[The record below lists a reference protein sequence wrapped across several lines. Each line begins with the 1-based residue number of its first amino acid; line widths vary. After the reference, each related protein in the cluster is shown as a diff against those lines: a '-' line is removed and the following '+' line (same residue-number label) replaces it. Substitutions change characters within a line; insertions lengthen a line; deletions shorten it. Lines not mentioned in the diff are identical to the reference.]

1 MLRNLLTIAY
11 RNLLRHKVFSF
22 INITGLAIGI
32 AASTLLLCYVSSE
45 LSYDDFHSN
54 KENIYRIR
62 FDSNKSDVLESSSA
76 IGYYGAAPAI
86 KENFQDVVNY
96 VRLHR
101 ADGMYTYHPKI
112 GQSVSYHEK
121 KAFYSDS
128 TVFSI
133 FNFEL
138 IEGNKS
144 KVLTTANSMV
154 ISESAAKKYFGL
166 ENPIGKTI
174 SLTTEWEGGD
184 YLVEGVFKD
193 VPDNSHIKFDFLIAI
208 DGLLRNK
215 QFKDGGWY
223 WWNFYTYLVLQPD
236 TDPANLEQKF
246 LSVIETYLGNELRKT
261 NRQEKFTL
269 QRLSDIHLHSNLTSE
284 AEVNGNNKTISALLI
299 ISFIIIGIAWLNY
312 INLSTA
318 KATERAR
325 EVGVRKLLGSNQRR
339 LVIQFL
345 LESAAITSIAIVL
358 AALIVLSSLP
368 FFQQLVGRSLVISFY
383 NQISFWIPAIGLIV
397 IGTFFSGLYPAFQL
411 SSFQPAI
418 ALKGKVLQS
427 NSGVNTRKLL
437 VVIQFSASALL
448 VVATLTIFKQLHF
461 MRNQDL
467 GMNIKQKV
475 VVRAP
480 KIVKGE
486 SYINEM
492 DYFKNRLKTNL
503 QVVSVSASS
512 EVPGK
517 EIFWS
522 NEFRMQAEPESVR
535 KLVSILAVDEDF
547 IPTFDMTI
555 LAGRNFSKDRA
566 SDFGS
571 TAIINESA
579 LKVLGLN
586 NPEMAINQELTV
598 GESTP
603 KKIIGVVKDFHQQSL
618 KEHNRPTIIDYI
630 PWRQDYL
637 TISVTGR
644 DLRNTIASIEST
656 YQNVFPNNAFEYFF
670 LDDQFNLQYQTE
682 EREWR
687 LFILFALL
695 SVVVASM
702 GLFGLSSFLTIQ
714 RAKEI
719 AVRKVLGASVVTIT
733 FLLSKDFVKLVL
745 LALLFTVPIAWFLMK
760 QWLMGFAYHIDVP
773 LSGFFLSAVLMI
785 LVAFLTISFQTVKAA
800 FTNPVDSLKNE

>member
-1 MLRNLLTIAY
+1 
-11 RNLLRHKVFSF
+11 
-22 INITGLAIGI
+22 
-32 AASTLLLCYVSSE
+32 
-45 LSYDDFHSN
+45 
-54 KENIYRIR
+54 
-62 FDSNKSDVLESSSA
+62 
-76 IGYYGAAPAI
+76 
-86 KENFQDVVNY
+86 
-96 VRLHR
+96 
-101 ADGMYTYHPKI
+101 
-112 GQSVSYHEK
+112 
-121 KAFYSDS
+121 
-128 TVFSI
+128 
-133 FNFEL
+133 
-138 IEGNKS
+138 
-144 KVLTTANSMV
+144 MV

-166 ENPIGKTI
+166 ESPIGKTI

-193 VPDNSHIKFDFLIAI
+193 VPDNSHLKFDFLIAI
-208 DGLLRNK
+208 DGLLHNK

-246 LSVIETYLGNELRKT
+246 LSVIETFLGNELRKT

-269 QRLSDIHLHSNLTSE
+269 QSLSDIHLHSNLTSE

-299 ISFIIIGIAWLNY
+299 VSFIIIGIAWLNY

-345 LESAAITSIAIVL
+345 VESAAITSIAIVL

-368 FFQQLVGRSLVISFY
+368 FFHQLIGRNFVISIS
-383 NQISFWIPAIGLIV
+383 NQISFWIPAIGIIL

-411 SSFQPAI
+411 SSFQPSI
-418 ALKGKVLQS
+418 ALKGKVLQN
-427 NSGVNTRKLL
+427 NSGVNIRKLL

-448 VVATLTIFKQLHF
+448 VVATLTIFKQLQF

-467 GMNIKQKV
+467 GMNIKHKV

-480 KIVKGE
+480 KITKGE

-492 DYFKNRLKTNL
+492 DYFKNRLKTNS
-503 QVVSVSASS
+503 QVVSISASS

-522 NEFRMQAEPESVR
+522 NEFRMQGEPESVR

-571 TAIINESA
+571 AAIINESA

-586 NPEMAINQELTV
+586 NPEMAVNQELTV

-618 KEHNRPTIIDYI
+618 REHNRPTIIDYI

-637 TISVTGR
+637 TISVTGH
-644 DLRNTIASIEST
+644 DLRNTISSIEST

-719 AVRKVLGASVVTIT
+719 AVRKVLGASAVTIT

-745 LALLFTVPIAWFLMK
+745 LALLFTVPIAWFLMN

-773 LSGFFLSAVLMI
+773 LSGFVLSAVLMVLI
-785 LVAFLTISFQTVKAA
+785 VLLTISFQTVKAA
-800 FTNPVDSLKNE
+800 FTNPVHSLKNE

>member
-1 MLRNLLTIAY
+1 
-11 RNLLRHKVFSF
+11 
-22 INITGLAIGI
+22 
-32 AASTLLLCYVSSE
+32 

-62 FDSNKSDVLESSSA
+62 FDSYKSEVLESSSA
-76 IGYYGAAPAI
+76 IGYYGAPPAL
-86 KENFQDVVNY
+86 KENFPEIVNY

-101 ADGMYTYHPKI
+101 ADGMYTYHPKS

-128 TVFSI
+128 TVFSV

-144 KVLTTANSMV
+144 KVLRTVNSLV
-154 ISESAAKKYFGL
+154 ISESAAKKYFGQ

-174 SLTTEWEGGD
+174 SLTTQWEGGD

-208 DGLLRNK
+208 EGLLKNK
-215 QFKDGGWY
+215 QFKDGAWY
-223 WWNFYTYLVLQPD
+223 WWNFYTYLVLQPYSN
-236 TDPANLEQKF
+236 PVNLEQKF
-246 LSVIETYLGNELRKT
+246 SSVIETYLGNELRRT
-261 NRQEKFTL
+261 GRQEKFTL
-269 QRLSDIHLHSNLTSE
+269 QSLSDIHLHSNLTSE
-284 AEVNGNNKTISALLI
+284 TEVNGNYKTISALLI
-299 ISFIIIGIAWLNY
+299 VSFIIIGIAWLNY

-325 EVGVRKLLGSNQRR
+325 EVGVRKLLGSNRRR
-339 LVIQFL
+339 LIIQFL
-345 LESAAITSIAIVL
+345 VESATITLIAILL
-358 AALIVLSSLP
+358 ATVIVLSTLP
-368 FFQQLVGRSLVISFY
+368 FFNQLIGRTLVFSSQF
-383 NQISFWIPAIGLIV
+383 SFWIPAIGILI

-411 SSFQPAI
+411 SSFQPI
-418 ALKGKVLQS
+418 VALKGKVLQS
-427 NSGVNTRKLL
+427 NTKVNFRKLL
-437 VVIQFSASALL
+437 VVFQFSASTLL
-448 VVATLTIFKQLHF
+448 IVTTLTIFKQLQF

-492 DYFKNRLKTNL
+492 DYFKNRLKTNS

-522 NEFRMQAEPESVR
+522 NEFRMQGEPESVR
-535 KLVSILAVDEDF
+535 KLVTILAVDEDF
-547 IPTFDMTI
+547 IPTFDMKI

-571 TAIINESA
+571 ATIINESA

-630 PWRQDYL
+630 PWSQDYL
-637 TISVTGR
+637 TISVTGH
-644 DLRNTIASIEST
+644 DLRNTITSIEST
-656 YQNVFPNNAFEYFF
+656 YHNVFPNNAFEYFF

-719 AVRKVLGASVVTIT
+719 AVRKVLGASVPTIT
-733 FLLSKDFVKLVL
+733 FLLSRDFIKLVL
-745 LALLFTVPIAWFLMK
+745 LALVLTVPISWFLMK

-773 LSGFFLSAVLMI
+773 LSGFVLSAVLMI
-785 LVAFLTISFQTVKAA
+785 LIAFLTISFQTVKAA
-800 FTNPVDSLKNE
+800 FTNPVHSLKNE